1 MSIELQRRMRAQQ
14 RKELQERAAYLLPF
28 IKAAAEGRQVV
39 EAAVD
44 AISFPIS
51 GMTWYADHRY
61 LIVEEDGE

>member
-1 MSIELQRRMRAQQ
+1 MRQQQ

-28 IKAAAEGRQVV
+28 VQAAAEGRQVV

-44 AISFPIS
+44 TIAFPIS

-61 LIVEEDGE
+61 KILEEDGE